1 MKLSDLEKKIQEKVH
16 DFLEMMALGASACQL
31 SAHNTLTTF
40 YAYY

>member
-16 DFLEMMALGASACQL
+16 EFLEMMALDVTYCQIFE
-31 SAHNTLTTF
+31 HNTLTTF